1 MLDLPYILTHP
12 LLRNIMVRHAEMKE
26 QLESLPQKSAER
38 KALEKR
44 ISRLEQYRLP
54 KEEERDA
61 EQREDL
67 LDQSGK
73 KIGERH
79 SVRKRVIDRRR
90 GRPEEFTIKT
100 RAAYEEKLAHP
111 EKVWRVIATQFEL
124 KDPLE
129 LRRAVRR
136 LKEVLKSEGIRIPKP
151 EDYHPPGGSNSFVD

>member
-1 MLDLPYILTHP
+1 MFDLPYILTHP
-12 LLRNIMVRHAEMKE
+12 LLRSIVVRHAELKE
-26 QLESLPQKSAER
+26 QAESLPQGSAER
-38 KALEKR
+38 KTLEKR

-54 KEEERDA
+54 KEDERDA
-61 EQREDL
+61 AQREDV
-67 LDQSGK
+67 LDQSGE

-79 SVRKRVIDRRR
+79 SARKRMIDRRR

-100 RAAYEEKLAHP
+100 RAAYEEKLAYP
-111 EKVWRVIATQFEL
+111 EKVWRVIAAQFEL

-151 EDYHPPGGSNSFVD
+151 EDYRPPSGSKSFFE